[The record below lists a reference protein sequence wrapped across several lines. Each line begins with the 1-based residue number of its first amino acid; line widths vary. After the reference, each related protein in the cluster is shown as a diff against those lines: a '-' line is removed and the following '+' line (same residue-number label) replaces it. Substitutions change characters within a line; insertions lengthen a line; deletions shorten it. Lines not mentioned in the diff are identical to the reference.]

1 MNKLLLSTLLF
12 LSSQLFAIDT
22 TRVLWIGNSY
32 TSMTFDMPSLTG
44 NMAAQRNIPY
54 YKQSSIKGGRG
65 WSAHWSEDTVALNL
79 IKGGN
84 WDYVILQDGSSG
96 ALSSNFA
103 NFVYYGKLFTNE
115 VYKAGAKPI
124 LYMTWAYED
133 RVPKYDS
140 VNNRWLPSM
149 YDTIRDNYY
158 RLADTTGAYVA
169 PIGIVHA
176 ETWKENGGVDLWA
189 DGTHPNAAGANVSA
203 GTHFATLFGESLQGI
218 NTVTGNY
225 GKEVPDSLLVK
236 AIHNKIDSV
245 MKREYVKKYLPP
257 WNRPSVTSTEF
268 IGSEYTVERLHKMLV
283 KLSTSFSD
291 GTKDTASNR
300 FVFRML
306 DTSVATIDYT
316 GLITGV
322 SPGVTQLI
330 ARRKSA
336 SDTITVRV
344 NEITATLDSINLSFN
359 KYSILSSDTF
369 PLFAA
374 GYFSRGRDTFT
385 TYANRLFNWT
395 SSDTSLA
402 KVHNGVVFG
411 KGVKGSVLITA
422 SYSGKLDTC
431 RITLGPKLNYALRIN
446 FQAAATPYNYGWQI
460 DNVTQGYSGNNI
472 LGWQNHSS
480 MFSYDDRLG
489 NNYLLKTF
497 TMPYAY
503 GNRNYRIK
511 APTGNYI
518 IKIAMGDNKNGTGTN
533 TIFTAFGTDT
543 LISYIGTGNFIK
555 KDTISVTAATGGT
568 FDLVVKGQICYLV
581 LISNEGVDIDSVA
594 WDEGVRLTPFTIQD
608 NPPVTSVSK
617 SNEKVSQKVFC
628 SAFPNPFNPITTI
641 KLSGFKTG
649 TNSTL
654 TIHDILGRSVVDLT
668 KHIAGTVR
676 WDASTLPSGIYI
688 VNFKQNGKEYKSRI
702 TLLK

>member
-1 MNKLLLSTLLF
+1 MNPLKFIIILLF
-12 LSSQLFAIDT
+12 SLFTYSADT

-44 NMAAQRNIPY
+44 NMAAQKSIPY
-54 YKQSSIKGGRG
+54 FKQSSIKGGRG
-65 WSAHWSEDTVALNL
+65 WYYHWNEDTVALHL
-79 IKGGN
+79 IKSGN

-96 ALSSNFA
+96 ALASNFA

-140 VNNRWLPSM
+140 ANNRWLPSM

-176 ETWKENGGVDLWA
+176 EIWKEHKVDLWA
-189 DGTHPNAAGANVSA
+189 DGTHPNAAGANISA

-218 NTVTGNY
+218 NIIKY
-225 GKEVPDSLLVK
+225 GTTDIPDSSLVK

-245 MKREYVKKYLPP
+245 IKRPSVKRYLPP
-257 WNRPSVTSTEF
+257 WNRPSVSSTQF
-268 IGSEYTVERLHKMLV
+268 IGSEYSVERLNKMV
-283 KLSTSFSD
+283 VTLSTTFSD
-291 GTKDTASNR
+291 GTKDTASNK

-316 GLITGV
+316 GMITGV

-344 NEITATLDSINLSFN
+344 NEITAALDSIRLSFN
-359 KYSILSSDTF
+359 RYSILASDTF
-369 PLFAA
+369 PLNAA
-374 GYFSRGRDTFT
+374 GYFTKGGNRFS
-385 TYANRLFNWT
+385 TYINKLVTW
-395 SSDTSLA
+395 SCSDTSLA
-402 KVHNGVVFG
+402 EVKNGVVIPKG
-411 KGVKGSVLITA
+411 KRGSIIIMA
-422 SYSGKLDTC
+422 SYSGKSDTC
-431 RITLGPKLNYALRIN
+431 RISLGPKLQYALRIN
-446 FQAAATPYNYGWQI
+446 FQASAEEYNFGWKI
-460 DNVTQGYSGNNI
+460 DNVGQGYSGDNI

-555 KDTISVTAATGGT
+555 KDTISVTATTGGT

-594 WDEGVRLTPFTIQD
+594 WDDGVRLSPFTIQE
-608 NPPVTSVSK
+608 NPPITSVRSI
-617 SNEKVSQKVFC
+617 NEHPSQQLSCV
-628 SAFPNPFNPITTI
+628 AYPNPFNPVTTI
-641 KLSGFKTG
+641 KLSGLKAG
-649 TNSTL
+649 RKSEL
-654 TIHDILGRSVVDLT
+654 TIHDISGRLVADLSS
-668 KHIAGTVR
+668 HISNNVE
-676 WDASTLPSGIYI
+676 WNASHLPSGIYI
-688 VNFKQNGKEYKSRI
+688 VNFRQNAREYRSRV